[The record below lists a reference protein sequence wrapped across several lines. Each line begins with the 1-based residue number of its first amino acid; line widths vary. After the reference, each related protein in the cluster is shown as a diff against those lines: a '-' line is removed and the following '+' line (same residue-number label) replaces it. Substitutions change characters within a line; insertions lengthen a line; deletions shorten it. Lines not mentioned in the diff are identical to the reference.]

1 MKSAAKTP
9 GKLLAGL
16 CLILF
21 FCLMPVRSYAA
32 EQQLSE
38 ITKLYV
44 TGIYGSETLP
54 QQKVNWQYADK
65 GYYLCMPSGADLSNV
80 QLHFTENSDGNENA
94 DSYVMIGGQKINCG
108 DSTDLSGTSKLQI
121 SLAGGKSVTVNIVKS
136 AEIPAMF
143 IQTASGTLDKV
154 HASKDNKEKGTMALV
169 KADRSVDFE
178 GNLKQIKG
186 RGNSTWGFA
195 KKPYNIKLEN
205 SSDLL
210 GMGKGKG
217 WCLLANYADRSLLR
231 NRIVYNLAEE
241 TGIPFTMDSRN
252 IDLYINGDYMGSY
265 LITEKIEI
273 GKTRV
278 NITDLEEAT
287 SKANDNA
294 DLETY
299 EQKGTNDY
307 KAGTQKWV
315 DIPNDPEDIT
325 GGYLLELELGER
337 YKDETSGFVT
347 TGGQAV
353 TMKCPECVSEN
364 QIKYISE
371 FYQNMENALYS
382 KDGYTTDSKGERHA
396 LSDYIDIE
404 SLARMY
410 LLQEFSMNLDSG
422 ITSFYLYKDSDL
434 TGDGK
439 LHAALVWDF
448 DVALGNYTSRNGTDF
463 TDPTQWWA
471 KISRMYDNSSK
482 YNVMAQAVQHEEV
495 WNKVKELWQSEFMPA
510 IKYILG
516 ESTAYTAT
524 KIKTL
529 DAYKA
534 EVSASAAMNFIQW
547 RDLMENPWN
556 HSSESF
562 VNTGLTYDDNIEYLR
577 NFMTKRCDFLNRNLG
592 GESTGTNPDTS
603 QKVTVIEDDTRFY
616 AAKNILNSSGDV
628 RAEDT
633 SDEGGGENLGYC
645 NQGSLT
651 EYKIN
656 VTTAGT
662 YNVKARVASNDGTG
676 AFSIYVDNQKIATY
690 RAVNTGGWQVWTTT
704 DAQEITLEAGEHSFA
719 IYFEESGMNLNWL
732 QFTRETGTDP
742 KPDPK
747 PDPDPDPTP
756 TPTPDPD
763 PDPDPTPTP
772 TPDPDPT
779 PDPNPTPDPTPTPD
793 QTPNPTPS
801 PKPDSSKDQNTV
813 TLTKGSICQDAKGI
827 LKYRITK
834 MAAKNGTAEVIGIQ
848 KKSGKVTIPSTITV
862 QGITFKV
869 TAIAEKAFRNDK
881 NLKSVVIGSNV
892 KKIGKQAFEKC
903 KKLSSV
909 TFKGKKAPTIGKAA
923 FKGIKKKTSVQVTG
937 SMKKSQVKRL
947 QKRMKTAAPSVKI
960 TYKKKI
966 TVRF

>member
-1 MKSAAKTP
+1 
-9 GKLLAGL
+9 
-16 CLILF
+16 
-21 FCLMPVRSYAA
+21 
-32 EQQLSE
+32 
-38 ITKLYV
+38 
-44 TGIYGSETLP
+44 
-54 QQKVNWQYADK
+54 
-65 GYYLCMPSGADLSNV
+65 
-80 QLHFTENSDGNENA
+80 
-94 DSYVMIGGQKINCG
+94 
-108 DSTDLSGTSKLQI
+108 
-121 SLAGGKSVTVNIVKS
+121 
-136 AEIPAMF
+136 
-143 IQTASGTLDKV
+143 
-154 HASKDNKEKGTMALV
+154 
-169 KADRSVDFE
+169 
-178 GNLKQIKG
+178 
-186 RGNSTWGFA
+186 
-195 KKPYNIKLEN
+195 
-205 SSDLL
+205 
-210 GMGKGKG
+210 
-217 WCLLANYADRSLLR
+217 
-231 NRIVYNLAEE
+231 
-241 TGIPFTMDSRN
+241 
-252 IDLYINGDYMGSY
+252 
-265 LITEKIEI
+265 
-273 GKTRV
+273 
-278 NITDLEEAT
+278 
-287 SKANDNA
+287 
-294 DLETY
+294 
-299 EQKGTNDY
+299 
-307 KAGTQKWV
+307 
-315 DIPNDPEDIT
+315 
-325 GGYLLELELGER
+325 
-337 YKDETSGFVT
+337 
-347 TGGQAV
+347 
-353 TMKCPECVSEN
+353 
-364 QIKYISE
+364 
-371 FYQNMENALYS
+371 
-382 KDGYTTDSKGERHA
+382 
-396 LSDYIDIE
+396 
-404 SLARMY
+404 
-410 LLQEFSMNLDSG
+410 
-422 ITSFYLYKDSDL
+422 
-434 TGDGK
+434 
-439 LHAALVWDF
+439 
-448 DVALGNYTSRNGTDF
+448 
-463 TDPTQWWA
+463 
-471 KISRMYDNSSK
+471 
-482 YNVMAQAVQHEEV
+482 
-495 WNKVKELWQSEFMPA
+495 
-510 IKYILG
+510 
-516 ESTAYTAT
+516 
-524 KIKTL
+524 
-529 DAYKA
+529 
-534 EVSASAAMNFIQW
+534 MNFIQW

-592 GESTGTNPDTS
+592 GESTGTDPDTS

-662 YNVKARVASNDGTG
+662 YNVTARVASNDGTG

-756 TPTPDPD
+756 TPTPDQ
-763 PDPDPTPTP
+763 TPT
-772 TPDPDPT
+772 
-779 PDPNPTPDPTPTPD
+779 
-793 QTPNPTPS
+793 PTPS

-923 FKGIKKKTSVQVTG
+923 FKGIKKKANVQVAG
-937 SMKKSQVKRL
+937 SMKKSQVKKL

>member
-1 MKSAAKTP
+1 
-9 GKLLAGL
+9 
-16 CLILF
+16 
-21 FCLMPVRSYAA
+21 
-32 EQQLSE
+32 
-38 ITKLYV
+38 
-44 TGIYGSETLP
+44 
-54 QQKVNWQYADK
+54 
-65 GYYLCMPSGADLSNV
+65 
-80 QLHFTENSDGNENA
+80 
-94 DSYVMIGGQKINCG
+94 
-108 DSTDLSGTSKLQI
+108 
-121 SLAGGKSVTVNIVKS
+121 
-136 AEIPAMF
+136 
-143 IQTASGTLDKV
+143 
-154 HASKDNKEKGTMALV
+154 
-169 KADRSVDFE
+169 
-178 GNLKQIKG
+178 
-186 RGNSTWGFA
+186 
-195 KKPYNIKLEN
+195 
-205 SSDLL
+205 
-210 GMGKGKG
+210 
-217 WCLLANYADRSLLR
+217 
-231 NRIVYNLAEE
+231 
-241 TGIPFTMDSRN
+241 
-252 IDLYINGDYMGSY
+252 
-265 LITEKIEI
+265 
-273 GKTRV
+273 
-278 NITDLEEAT
+278 
-287 SKANDNA
+287 
-294 DLETY
+294 
-299 EQKGTNDY
+299 
-307 KAGTQKWV
+307 
-315 DIPNDPEDIT
+315 
-325 GGYLLELELGER
+325 
-337 YKDETSGFVT
+337 
-347 TGGQAV
+347 
-353 TMKCPECVSEN
+353 
-364 QIKYISE
+364 
-371 FYQNMENALYS
+371 
-382 KDGYTTDSKGERHA
+382 
-396 LSDYIDIE
+396 
-404 SLARMY
+404 
-410 LLQEFSMNLDSG
+410 
-422 ITSFYLYKDSDL
+422 
-434 TGDGK
+434 
-439 LHAALVWDF
+439 
-448 DVALGNYTSRNGTDF
+448 
-463 TDPTQWWA
+463 
-471 KISRMYDNSSK
+471 
-482 YNVMAQAVQHEEV
+482 
-495 WNKVKELWQSEFMPA
+495 
-510 IKYILG
+510 
-516 ESTAYTAT
+516 
-524 KIKTL
+524 
-529 DAYKA
+529 
-534 EVSASAAMNFIQW
+534 MNFIQW

-592 GESTGTNPDTS
+592 GESTGTDPDTS

-662 YNVKARVASNDGTG
+662 YNVTARVASNDGTG

-742 KPDPK
+742 KPDP
-747 PDPDPDPTP
+747 DPTPDPTP
-756 TPTPDPD
+756 TPD

-779 PDPNPTPDPTPTPD
+779 PTPTPDPTPTPTPD
-793 QTPNPTPS
+793 PTPNPTPS
-801 PKPDSSKDQNTV
+801 PKPDSSKDQNMV

-827 LKYRITK
+827 LKYRITR

-903 KKLSSV
+903 RKLSSV

-923 FKGIKKKTSVQVTG
+923 FKGIKKKANVQVTG